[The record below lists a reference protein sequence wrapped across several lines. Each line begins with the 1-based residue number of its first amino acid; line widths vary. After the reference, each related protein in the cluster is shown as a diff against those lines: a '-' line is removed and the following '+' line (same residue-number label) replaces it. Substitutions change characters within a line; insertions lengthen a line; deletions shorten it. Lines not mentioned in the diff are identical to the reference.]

1 MLAILILYGLQPGPL
16 LFTESPEVVWP
27 VIASMYIGNV
37 ALLVLNLP
45 LVPMWASIL
54 RLPYYVI
61 YPAILLI
68 SVIGVYSVHGSMFD
82 VWMLLGFGV
91 LGYLMRKLDIPAAP
105 LVLAFVL
112 GPMAERALRQ
122 SLVMS
127 QNSLDIF
134 VSRPLSLALL
144 IIAALL
150 LIAPIFGKARQL
162 RQQVLE
168 EEV

>member
-1 MLAILILYGLQPGPL
+1 
-16 LFTESPEVVWP
+16 
-27 VIASMYIGNV
+27 
-37 ALLVLNLP
+37 
-45 LVPMWASIL
+45 
-54 RLPYYVI
+54 
-61 YPAILLI
+61 
-68 SVIGVYSVHGSMFD
+68 
-82 VWMLLGFGV
+82 
-91 LGYLMRKLDIPAAP
+91 
-105 LVLAFVL
+105 
-112 GPMAERALRQ
+112 MAERALRQ

-150 LIAPIFGKARQL
+150 VIAPIFGKARQL